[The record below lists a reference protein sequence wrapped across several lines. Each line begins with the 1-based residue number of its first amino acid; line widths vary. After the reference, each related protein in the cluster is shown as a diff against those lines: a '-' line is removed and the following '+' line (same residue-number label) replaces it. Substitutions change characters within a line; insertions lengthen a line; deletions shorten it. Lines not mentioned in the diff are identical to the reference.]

1 MAWQLLAGVAR
12 AALPTAGRA
21 LGSSGLKGEVAR
33 TAASSLLSGGGGGG
47 GGSSTQGGP
56 SLSRS
61 QQTAGNSPI
70 GQLPKN

>member
-1 MAWQLLAGVAR
+1 MLPAVA
-12 AALPTAGRA
+12 AAGRA
-21 LGSSGLKGEVAR
+21 LLSTGVKGEIAR
-33 TAASSLLSGGGGGG
+33 GAATSLLSGGGGGG